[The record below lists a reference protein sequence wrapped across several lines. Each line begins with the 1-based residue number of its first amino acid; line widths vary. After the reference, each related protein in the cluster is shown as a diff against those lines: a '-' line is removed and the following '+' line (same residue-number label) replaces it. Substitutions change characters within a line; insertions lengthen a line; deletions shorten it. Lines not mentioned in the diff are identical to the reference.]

1 METKKDI
8 NKINKDIKE
17 NINKVENVSI
27 NIKEEKKDLMKMESG
42 IYHDGKKYLYEPDE
56 EFKSCC
62 MTCDKELVLYIGK
75 MSISISVLLFSFY
88 MLQNPENDVSY
99 YTSTL
104 SLLLGHFLNNSIKS
118 SNNNEKENKK

>member
-88 MLQNPENDVSY
+88 MLQNPENDVAY

-104 SLLLGHFLNNSIKS
+104 SLLLGHFLNNSIKN

>member
-104 SLLLGHFLNNSIKS
+104 SLLLGHFLNNSIKN